1 VIRYREPTVE
11 DGKHLWRLA
20 RDSGNLDLNSPYTYL
35 MLAHYFADSC
45 IVAESDGEVVGFI
58 VGFRMP
64 PRPSSVF
71 VWQVTSAPSQRG
83 KGLATSMMG
92 ELLRRHA
99 ASGGTHLEATVTPSN
114 TASQRLFRG
123 VATRLGV
130 GCEET
135 PEFSRD
141 HFPGDDHEEEVL
153 FRIGPFNADDVQRA
167 FGGATK

>member
-1 VIRYREPTVE
+1 MPTVD
-11 DGKHLWRLA
+11 DGKALWRLA

-35 MLAHYFADSC
+35 MMAHYFSDSC
-45 IVAESDGEVVGFI
+45 IVVEEDSQVVGFI

-64 PRPSSVF
+64 PRPTSVF
-71 VWQVTSAPSQRG
+71 VWQVTSSPSQRG

-99 ASGGTHLEATVTPSN
+99 AQGGTHLEATVTPSN

-123 VATRLGV
+123 VANRLGV
-130 GCEET
+130 PCHET
-135 PEFSRD
+135 PEFAKD

-153 FRIGPFNADDVQRA
+153 FQIGPFTAADVATA
-167 FGGATK
+167 FGDAAN